1 MLLVIMI
8 VSQFLDQHSKQLSN
22 RRVYVACCWSWGMGV
37 EEELGARELQPLTLK
52 QEHLSE
58 VVL

>member
-8 VSQFLDQHSKQLSN
+8 VSQFLDQHSKQPSDS
-22 RRVYVACCWSWGMGV
+22 RVYVACCWSWGMGV
-37 EEELGARELQPLTLK
+37 EEELWVRELQPLTLK
-52 QEHLSE
+52 QEHHSE